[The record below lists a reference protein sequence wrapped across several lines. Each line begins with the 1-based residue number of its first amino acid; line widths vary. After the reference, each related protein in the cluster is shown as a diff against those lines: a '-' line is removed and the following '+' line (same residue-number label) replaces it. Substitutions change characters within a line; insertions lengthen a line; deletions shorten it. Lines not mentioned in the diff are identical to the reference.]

1 MTADVSAWLASLGL
15 EKYGDKFVEHEIT
28 FDVLPHLT
36 EADVDALGLPIGPRR
51 RLMVALRALTS
62 ASDTQSTSVVATRV
76 ATQTGGSAERR
87 QITVLFCDLVGSTE
101 LATRLDA
108 EELREVMQ
116 RYRRAC
122 TDVVARYDGHV
133 AQYLGDGLLIYFG
146 WPLAHEDDAERA
158 VRSGLDIV
166 QAVRGVRTAEKL
178 AVRVG
183 LATGPVV
190 VGRSA
195 VDGNAE
201 AQLAIGETPNLAA
214 RLQSMAG
221 ANQVIIGAS
230 TRKLVGDAFELK
242 DLGTRVVKGVA
253 EPQQVWRVD
262 ALRRSTGRFEAVQAG
277 RAMTPFVG
285 RDEELAQL
293 LRRWQ
298 QACDGDGQVVT
309 IGGEAGLG
317 KSRLARAVRDA
328 VAGHRHAM
336 VRYQCSPYHVNSALY
351 PFLEQTEFAAAI
363 ARDDGPEARF
373 EKIAAMV
380 ARDGAE
386 VGTVAPLLAAAL
398 GVPTGPFTLPQE
410 TPQKRKERTLAAFAD
425 IIAARAR
432 REPLLLLF
440 EDVHWIDPTSQ
451 ELLDALVSQVHALPV
466 LLVAT
471 HRPEYTPA
479 FAGRVGVTSI
489 TLSRLGRRQS
499 TQLVERVT
507 AGRPLPPEVQA
518 QILAHADGVPLFVE
532 ELTRS
537 VIESGLV
544 RDAGDRYAVD
554 TPAVALSIPTSLRD
568 SLAARLDRLGRA
580 KELAQIGACIG
591 REFTYELLAELS
603 PLPPDELDA
612 GLAVLVDAGLMSSR
626 GRSSTAVYTFKHA
639 LVQDAAYDSLLKGH
653 RAQVHASVA
662 EAVERRF
669 PERVESQPE
678 WLAHHHTQAGHAG
691 AAIPLWTR
699 AGTLAMGRVALREA
713 VAHLSQG
720 LALVPQLPES
730 AERDNIELSVREQ
743 LNAAISGLRGWAA
756 PDINDNASAILR
768 LARTQGN
775 TQSLLLGLWWM
786 WTSTITQ
793 GRIADSVPWAEQLLD
808 EGRAA
813 NDLDLRIFG
822 HAACMVSAFL
832 GGRFLEA
839 QAEADRALAL
849 YDPHRA
855 ERWVQL
861 TGYDLK
867 TFVEVYACQ
876 MLWMLGYPDRAKRLS
891 ESSRAHAESVG
902 HAFNRVWA
910 VVFGA
915 YVYAYT
921 REPDRLLALTGEA
934 ERLAREQG
942 IAFIQTVSVPQ
953 AVGVATLEAGGDAEA
968 VALLRRGIEAWTHH
982 GGNVRVPYLKSRLA
996 EGLARLGD
1004 LDAALDVI
1012 EQCLA
1017 QIERPAWQEREWLA
1031 EVLRVKGTILARLRR
1046 GEAAEATLRSAV
1058 DCARAQRARGWELRA
1073 STSLASL
1080 LAQSGRREDASTLL
1094 DEVTNWFTEGA
1105 DTPDLIDARALLS
1118 ELTRHKEGTHQ

>member
-1 MTADVSAWLASLGL
+1 MTDDVATWLTSLGL
-15 EKYGDKFVEHEIT
+15 EKYLDRFVEHEVT
-28 FDVLPHLT
+28 ADVLPHLT

-51 RLMVALRALTS
+51 RLMVALRDLTASADTHTATAAATRTS
-62 ASDTQSTSVVATRV
+62 AQSGA
-76 ATQTGGSAERR
+76 SAERR

-221 ANQVIIGAS
+221 ANQIVIGAS
-230 TRKLVGDAFELK
+230 TRRLVGDAFELK
-242 DLGTRVVKGVA
+242 DLGMRAVKGVA
-253 EPQQVWRVD
+253 EPQQVWRVES
-262 ALRRSTGRFEAVQAG
+262 LRRSTGRFEAVQAG

-336 VRYQCSPYHVNSALY
+336 VRYQCSPYHLNSALY
-351 PFLEQTEFAAAI
+351 PFLEQVEFAAAI
-363 ARDDGPEARF
+363 TREDTPDQRF
-373 EKIAAMV
+373 TKIAAMV
-380 ARDGAE
+380 ARDGAD
-386 VGTVAPLLAAAL
+386 VASVAPLLAALL
-398 GVPTGPFTLPQE
+398 GLPTGQYVLPAE
-410 TPQKRKERTLAAFAD
+410 SPQKRKERTLAAF
-425 IIAARAR
+425 IETIAARAR
-432 REPLLLLF
+432 REPLLLVF

-451 ELLDALVSQVHALPV
+451 ELLDALVAQAHSLPV

-499 TQLVERVT
+499 MQLVERVT
-507 AGRPLPPEVQA
+507 AGRRLPPEVQA

-544 RDAGDRYAVD
+544 RDAGDRYAVE
-554 TPAVALSIPTSLRD
+554 TPALALAIPTSLRD
-568 SLAARLDRLGRA
+568 SLAARLDRLGRV

-591 REFTYELLAELS
+591 REFSYDLLAEMS
-603 PLPPDELDA
+603 PLPPGELDA
-612 GLAVLVDAGLMSSR
+612 GLAALVEAGLMSAR
-626 GRSSTAVYTFKHA
+626 GRPPSAVYTFKHA

-669 PERVESQPE
+669 PDRVESQPE
-678 WLAHHHTQAGHAG
+678 WLAHHQTQAGNVG
-691 AAIPLWTR
+691 AAIPLWRR
-699 AGTLAMGRVALREA
+699 AGALAMGRVALREA

-756 PDINDNASAILR
+756 PDINDNAAAILR
-768 LARTQGN
+768 LARTQQN
-775 TQSLLLGLWWM
+775 AQSLLLGLWWM

-793 GRIADSVPWAEQLLD
+793 GRIADAVPWAEQLLE
-808 EGRAA
+808 EGTAA
-813 NDLDLRIFG
+813 DDLDMRIFG

-832 GGRFLEA
+832 GGRFVDA

-867 TFVEVYACQ
+867 TFVDVYACQ
-876 MLWMLGYPDRAKRLS
+876 MLWMLGYPDRARQLS

-921 REPDRLLALTGEA
+921 REPERLMALTGEA

-953 AVGVATLEAGGDAEA
+953 ARGVATLEAGGDAEA
-968 VALLRRGIEAWTHH
+968 VTLLRRGIEAWTHH

-1004 LDAALDVI
+1004 LDAALDLV
-1012 EQCLA
+1012 EQCVA

-1031 EVLRVKGTILARLRR
+1031 EVLRVKGTILARLGR
-1046 GEAAEATLRSAV
+1046 GEAAEATLRGAV
-1058 DCARAQRARGWELRA
+1058 DCARAQQARGWELRA
-1073 STSLASL
+1073 STSLARL
-1080 LAQSGRREDASTLL
+1080 MAETGRRDEAATLL
-1094 DEVTNWFTEGA
+1094 GGMTGWFTEGA
-1105 DTPDLIDARALLS
+1105 DTPDVLDARALLL
-1118 ELTRHKEGTHQ
+1118 ELTRHMEG